1 MGHQSLGQQKSKM
14 YMFEVCNLMLIHQKN
29 ASLFKIT
36 LVLHQSTFLEHFN
49 KESFFFFLEHFLV
62 LGTCTCTYTVF
73 LSY

>member
-49 KESFFFFLEHFLV
+49 KESFFFLEHFLV
-62 LGTCTCTYTVF
+62 LGTCTCT
-73 LSY
+73 